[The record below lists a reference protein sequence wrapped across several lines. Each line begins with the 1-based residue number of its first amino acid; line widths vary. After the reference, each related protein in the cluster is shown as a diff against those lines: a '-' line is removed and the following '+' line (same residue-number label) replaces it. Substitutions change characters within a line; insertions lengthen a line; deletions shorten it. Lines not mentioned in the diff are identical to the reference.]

1 MSEGL
6 DFSALERA
14 IAAVISRATGLP
26 AEDTSTGAVAKVIP
40 VNQQLPAPPPP
51 YITFKVPPDW
61 PTGPAEIRKTFDAK
75 RPAGEDIKVTAR
87 TVGEFT
93 LGVSAYSLGTHGSKD
108 FEGTPTAQKLIRDFT
123 KKIRLPTYRDQLQCA
138 GLVVI
143 DILRPVDFSARL
155 GPAGQG
161 RCSVEIRMR
170 VVDSVSEYESYIT
183 EAPVSVTTT

>member
-6 DFSALERA
+6 DFGAIERA
-14 IAAVISRATGLP
+14 IAAIISRATGLP
-26 AEDTSTGAVAKVIP
+26 PEDTSTGGVARVIP
-40 VNQQLPAPPPP
+40 VNAQLPPPAPP

-61 PTGPAEIRKTFDAK
+61 PTGPAEIRKSFDAK
-75 RPAGEDIKVTAR
+75 RPAGEDVKVTAI

-93 LGVSAYSLGTHGSKD
+93 LSVNAYSPGTHGSKD
-108 FEGTPTAQKLIRDFT
+108 FESKPTAQALIRDLT
-123 KKIRLPTYRDQLQCA
+123 KKLRLPTYRAELQCA

-143 DILRPVDFSARL
+143 DIMRPVDFSARL

-161 RCSVEIRMR
+161 RCSVDIRMR
-170 VVDSVSEYESYIT
+170 CTDSVSEYESYIA